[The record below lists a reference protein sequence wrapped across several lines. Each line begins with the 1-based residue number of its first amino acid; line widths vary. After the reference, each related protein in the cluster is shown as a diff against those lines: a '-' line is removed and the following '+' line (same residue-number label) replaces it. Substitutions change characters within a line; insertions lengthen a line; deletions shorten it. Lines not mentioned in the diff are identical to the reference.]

1 MIKMYEQV
9 PQVYSNASRDFQY
22 LSWLF
27 NLVLNYSK
35 HNSEALYNLPVDT
48 LDNKFAELL
57 AITLGFKIRR
67 NYNKDQL
74 AALANI
80 MPSIFKY
87 KGTITAIILAGR
99 ALLKTTGSNISFN
112 EDSVFIEDEVLSILL
127 PKDLVDTTLFMDLL
141 PYIAPAGI
149 TCKIIRKARE
159 SFSLPPIQVHVK
171 SRAITSVWLD
181 RDLARL
187 FTNIDIDSIK
197 DGEEYPSTE
206 DRKPIKKYI
215 KYTNME
221 LAAIKDTIANPKANI
236 GILDTNI
243 IPSLVTPLKKEEPS
257 NTEGNIENK

>member
-35 HNSEALYNLPVDT
+35 HNSEVLYNLPVDT

-80 MPSIFKY
+80 MPNIFKY

-187 FTNIDIDSIK
+187 FNTNIERDS
-197 DGEEYPSTE
+197 
-206 DRKPIKKYI
+206 I

-221 LAAIKDTIANPKANI
+221 LAAISGNTEDRKANI
-236 GILDTNI
+236 GILDTSI
-243 IPSLVTPLKKEEPS
+243 IPSLVTPLDKEEQI
-257 NTEGNIENK
+257 NTESNVENK

>member
-9 PQVYSNASRDFQY
+9 PQVYSSASRDFQY

-35 HNSEALYNLPVDT
+35 HNSEMIYSLPVDT
-48 LDNKFAELL
+48 LDSKFAELL

-67 NYNKDQL
+67 NYDKDQL

-87 KGTITAIILAGR
+87 KGTITAIVLAGR
-99 ALLKTTGSNISFN
+99 ALLKTAGSNISFD
-112 EDSVFIEDEVLSILL
+112 EDSVSIEDEVLSILL

-159 SFSLPPIQVHVK
+159 SFSLPPIQVRFK
-171 SRAITSVWLD
+171 SKAITSVWLD
-181 RDLARL
+181 RDIARL
-187 FTNIDIDSIK
+187 FNTDK
-197 DGEEYPSTE
+197 DRSS
-206 DRKPIKKYI
+206 I

-221 LAAIKDTIANPKANI
+221 LAAIGDNIKDHNTI
-236 GILDTNI
+236 GILDTSI
-243 IPSLVTPLKKEEPS
+243 IPSLVTPLEQEDLT
-257 NTEGNIENK
+257 NTKGSAENK